1 MNRSIKFW
9 SIVAA
14 TSIALF
20 TGCTSEGDSSS
31 PASSLPQEVDYTV
44 TACAD
49 ISDAEA
55 QASLEKA
62 TTNSVSILEA
72 LASSNFD
79 SAKVVSA
86 STKAQ
91 FAQLLAKYPSNCG
104 AQLGYAVTIIA
115 DLVNN
120 QQINDLY
127 NTATGNDP
135 TSLLNIDPESYSKVL
150 MKTNALA
157 KSSNQTLVTEQV
169 QSIIATGVLPAVD
182 SAIILLRNIV
192 NTKDFAFTFTVNGR
206 VLELDNGEIA
216 PVLGVLQYVK
226 AYLTAIAS
234 INIDASLDNS
244 YNWALTLANMDAS
257 SFDSLSTDE
266 KAAIDHVTG
275 LLSDK
280 SPFTTVRNGWES
292 RWTAIPSLL
301 DSAISDVQIGLE
313 YGIEESE
320 DPNNA
325 QENDVYV
332 VGTDEN
338 ADVSPANL
346 QLVIDTLNTIK
357 TYLRGPVKIAITDS
371 ISITVNI
378 SKYFTIT
385 DGFQDFLPYYKLTD
399 YSTWLTPP
407 AETMVWEEELNWEEN
422 GSAAVSEI
430 SAKAEQVYNGKTDYV
445 WGSYSLYIDILT
457 EDGDYS
463 SVSVH
468 LDGCQY
474 TLGQNSTV
482 YTLSAT
488 SCVDSTGTA
497 MYQNFN
503 VTIPDILVF
512 TDAKGNETLHAYKL
526 TLPKNENGDSWTIA
540 DMKGLIIFPDPTFHG
555 VFPEI
560 TTQDAIW
567 DLIEDLYSLT
577 KSEETTDGSA
587 SETNYS
593 DDEMGYDIK

>member
-31 PASSLPQEVDYTV
+31 SLPDSSPKDIDYPV

-55 QASLEKA
+55 QASLEEA

-91 FAQLLAKYPSNCG
+91 FAQILAKYPSNCG

-120 QQINDLY
+120 QQINNLY
-127 NTATGNDP
+127 NTATGDDP
-135 TSLLNIDPESYSKVL
+135 TSLLNIDPESYSKIL

-157 KSSNQTLVTEQV
+157 KSSDQALVTEQV
-169 QSIIATGVLPAVD
+169 QSIIATGILPAVD

-192 NTKDFAFTFTVNGR
+192 NTEGFAFTFTVNGR
-206 VLELDNGEIA
+206 TVELDNGELA
-216 PVLGVLQYVK
+216 PALGVLQYAK

-234 INIDASLDNS
+234 INMDASLDNS
-244 YNWALTLANMDAS
+244 YNWALTLASMETSD
-257 SFDSLSTDE
+257 FDSLSTDQR
-266 KAAIDHVTG
+266 AAFDHVTG
-275 LLSDK
+275 LLSAN
-280 SPFTTVRNGWES
+280 SPFTTVRSEWKEN
-292 RWTAIPSLL
+292 WTKIPSLL
-301 DSAISDVQIGLE
+301 DSAISDVQVGLK
-313 YGIEESE
+313 YGIEEFN
-320 DPNNA
+320 DPDNTQA
-325 QENDVYV
+325 NDVYV

-346 QLVIDTLNTIK
+346 ELAIDSLETIK
-357 TYLRGPVKIAITDS
+357 SYLRGPVKIAITDS
-371 ISITVNI
+371 ISITVNL

-407 AETMVWEEELNWEEN
+407 AETMVWEEELNWDLE
-422 GSAAVSEI
+422 GSAAANEI
-430 SAKAEQVYNGKTDYV
+430 SAVAEQVYNGKTDYV

-457 EDGDYS
+457 EDGDYN
-463 SVSVH
+463 SVSVKIN
-468 LDGCQY
+468 GCQY
-474 TLGQNSTV
+474 TLGQDSTV

-512 TDAKGNETLHAYKL
+512 TDANGNETLHAYKL
-526 TLPKNENGDSWTIA
+526 ALPKNENGDSWTIA
-540 DMKGLIIFPDPTFHG
+540 DMKGLIVFPDPTFHG

-560 TTQDAIW
+560 TSQDAIW

-577 KSEETTDGSA
+577 KSEDTADNITI
-587 SETNYS
+587 S
-593 DDEMGYDIK
+593 DDYEEIL

>member
-31 PASSLPQEVDYTV
+31 SLDTSPKEIDYPV

-55 QASLEKA
+55 QASLEEA

-91 FAQLLAKYPSNCG
+91 FAQILAKYPSNCG

-120 QQINDLY
+120 QQINNLY
-127 NTATGNDP
+127 NTATGDDP
-135 TSLLNIDPESYSKVL
+135 TSLLNIDPESYSKIL

-157 KSSNQTLVTEQV
+157 KSSDQALVTEQV
-169 QSIIATGVLPAVD
+169 QSIIATGILPAVD

-192 NTKDFAFTFTVNGR
+192 NTEGFAFTFTVNGR
-206 VLELDNGEIA
+206 TVELDNGELA
-216 PVLGVLQYVK
+216 PALGVLQYAK

-234 INIDASLDNS
+234 INMDASLDNS
-244 YNWALTLANMDAS
+244 YNWALTLASMETSD
-257 SFDSLSTDE
+257 FDSLSTDQR
-266 KAAIDHVTG
+266 AAFDHVTG
-275 LLSDK
+275 LLSAN
-280 SPFTTVRNGWES
+280 SPFTTVRSEWKDN
-292 RWTAIPSLL
+292 WTKIPSLL
-301 DSAISDVQIGLE
+301 DSAISDVQVGLK
-313 YGIEESE
+313 YGIEEFN
-320 DPNNA
+320 DPDNTQA
-325 QENDVYV
+325 NDVYV

-346 QLVIDTLNTIK
+346 ELAIDSLETIK

-371 ISITVNI
+371 ISITVNL

-407 AETMVWEEELNWEEN
+407 AETMVWEEELNWDLE
-422 GSAAVSEI
+422 GSAAANEI
-430 SAKAEQVYNGKTDYV
+430 SAVAEQVYNGKTDYV

-457 EDGDYS
+457 EDGDYN
-463 SVSVH
+463 SVSVKIN
-468 LDGCQY
+468 GCQY
-474 TLGQNSTV
+474 TLGQDSTV

-512 TDAKGNETLHAYKL
+512 TDANGNETLHAYKL
-526 TLPKNENGDSWTIA
+526 ALPKNENGDSWTIA
-540 DMKGLIIFPDPTFHG
+540 DMKGLIVFPDPTFHG

-560 TTQDAIW
+560 TSQDAIW

-577 KSEETTDGSA
+577 KSEDTADNITI
-587 SETNYS
+587 S
-593 DDEMGYDIK
+593 DDYEEIL

>member
-1 MNRSIKFW
+1 MNHSIKFW
-9 SIVAA
+9 SIAAA

-20 TGCTSEGDSSS
+20 TGCTSEDNASS
-31 PASSLPQEVDYTV
+31 PNALPQEVNYPV

-55 QASLEKA
+55 QASLQEA

-72 LASSNFD
+72 LASNNFD
-79 SAKVVSA
+79 SAKAVSA

-91 FAQLLAKYPSNCG
+91 FAQILAKYPSNCG

-120 QQINDLY
+120 QQINNLY
-127 NTATGNDP
+127 NTVTESNP
-135 TSLLNIDPESYSKVL
+135 TTLLNIDPESYSKIL
-150 MKTNALA
+150 MKTNTLA
-157 KSSNQTLVTEQV
+157 KSNHQTLITEQV
-169 QSIIATGVLPAVD
+169 QSVIATGILPAVD

-192 NTKDFAFTFTVNGR
+192 NTKGFAFTFTANNRTV
-206 VLELDNGEIA
+206 ELDNGELA
-216 PVLGVLQYVK
+216 PALGALQYAK

-234 INIDASLDNS
+234 INMDASLDNS

-257 SFDSLSTDE
+257 SFDNLSTNE
-266 KAAIDHVTG
+266 RAALDHVTG
-275 LLSDK
+275 LLSNN
-280 SPFTTVRNGWES
+280 SPFTTVRSEWKDH
-292 RWTAIPSLL
+292 WTKIPSLL
-301 DSAISDVQIGLE
+301 DSAISDVQVGLK
-313 YGIEESE
+313 YGIEEFE
-320 DPNNA
+320 DPNNT
-325 QENDVYV
+325 QENDVYI

-346 QLVIDTLNTIK
+346 QLAIDTLETIK
-357 TYLRGPVKIAITDS
+357 TYLQGPVKIAITDS
-371 ISITVNI
+371 ISITVDI

-407 AETMVWEEELNWEEN
+407 AETMVWEEDLNWDLE
-422 GSAAVSEI
+422 GSAAANEI
-430 SAKAEQVYNGKTDYV
+430 SAVAEQVYNGKTDYL
-445 WGSYSLYIDILT
+445 WGSYFPYIDIVT
-457 EDGDYS
+457 KDGDYV
-463 SVSVH
+463 SVSVK

-488 SCVDSTGTA
+488 SCVDNAGTA

-503 VTIPDILVF
+503 VTIPDILIF

-526 TLPKNENGDSWTIA
+526 ALPKNENGDSWTIA
-540 DMKGLIIFPDPTFHG
+540 DMKGLIVFRDPTFHG

-560 TTQDAIW
+560 KTQDAIW

-577 KSEETTDGSA
+577 KSEETSDETVI
-587 SETNYS
+587 ETNYP
-593 DDEMGYDIK
+593 DDEIGYDIK

>member
-31 PASSLPQEVDYTV
+31 SLDTSPKEIDYPV

-55 QASLEKA
+55 QASLEEA

-91 FAQLLAKYPSNCG
+91 FAQILAKYPSNCG

-120 QQINDLY
+120 QQINNLY
-127 NTATGNDP
+127 NTATGDDP
-135 TSLLNIDPESYSKVL
+135 TSLLNIDPESYSKIL

-157 KSSNQTLVTEQV
+157 KSSDQALVTEQV
-169 QSIIATGVLPAVD
+169 QSIIATGILPAVD

-192 NTKDFAFTFTVNGR
+192 NTEGFAFTFTVNGR
-206 VLELDNGEIA
+206 TVELDNGELA
-216 PVLGVLQYVK
+216 PALGVLQYAK

-234 INIDASLDNS
+234 INMDASLDNS
-244 YNWALTLANMDAS
+244 YNWALTLASMETSD
-257 SFDSLSTDE
+257 FDSLSTDQR
-266 KAAIDHVTG
+266 AAFDHVTG
-275 LLSDK
+275 LLSAN
-280 SPFTTVRNGWES
+280 SPFTTVRSEWKEN
-292 RWTAIPSLL
+292 WTKIPSLL
-301 DSAISDVQIGLE
+301 DSAISDVQVGLK
-313 YGIEESE
+313 YGIEEFN
-320 DPNNA
+320 DPDNTQA
-325 QENDVYV
+325 NDVYV
-332 VGTDEN
+332 VGTDED

-346 QLVIDTLNTIK
+346 ELAIDSLETIK
-357 TYLRGPVKIAITDS
+357 SYLRGPVKIAITDS
-371 ISITVNI
+371 ISITVNL

-407 AETMVWEEELNWEEN
+407 AETMVWEEELNWDLE
-422 GSAAVSEI
+422 GSAAANEI
-430 SAKAEQVYNGKTDYV
+430 SAVAEQVYNGKTDYV

-457 EDGDYS
+457 EDGDYN
-463 SVSVH
+463 SVSVKIN
-468 LDGCQY
+468 GCQY
-474 TLGQNSTV
+474 TLGQDSTV

-512 TDAKGNETLHAYKL
+512 TDANGNETLHAYKL
-526 TLPKNENGDSWTIA
+526 ALPKNENGDSWTIA
-540 DMKGLIIFPDPTFHG
+540 DMKGLIVFPDPTFHG

-560 TTQDAIW
+560 TSQDAIW

-577 KSEETTDGSA
+577 KSEDTADNITI
-587 SETNYS
+587 S
-593 DDEMGYDIK
+593 DDYEEIL

>member
-31 PASSLPQEVDYTV
+31 SLDTSPKEIDYPV

-55 QASLEKA
+55 QASLEEA

-91 FAQLLAKYPSNCG
+91 FAQILAKYPSNCG

-120 QQINDLY
+120 QQINNLY
-127 NTATGNDP
+127 NTATGDDP
-135 TSLLNIDPESYSKVL
+135 TSLLNIDPESYSKIL

-157 KSSNQTLVTEQV
+157 KSSDQALVTEQV
-169 QSIIATGVLPAVD
+169 QSIIATGILPAVD

-192 NTKDFAFTFTVNGR
+192 NTKGFAFTFTVNGR
-206 VLELDNGEIA
+206 TVELDNGELA
-216 PVLGVLQYVK
+216 PALGVLQYAK

-234 INIDASLDNS
+234 INMDASLDNS
-244 YNWALTLANMDAS
+244 YNWALTLASMETSD
-257 SFDSLSTDE
+257 FDSLSTDQR
-266 KAAIDHVTG
+266 AAFDHVTG
-275 LLSDK
+275 LLSAN
-280 SPFTTVRNGWES
+280 SPFTTVRSEWKEN
-292 RWTAIPSLL
+292 WTKIPSLL
-301 DSAISDVQIGLE
+301 DSAISDVQVGLK
-313 YGIEESE
+313 YGIEEFN
-320 DPNNA
+320 DPDNTQA
-325 QENDVYV
+325 NDVYV

-346 QLVIDTLNTIK
+346 ELAIDSLETIK

-407 AETMVWEEELNWEEN
+407 AETMVWEEELNWDLE
-422 GSAAVSEI
+422 GSAAANEI
-430 SAKAEQVYNGKTDYV
+430 SAVAEQVYNGKTDYV

-457 EDGDYS
+457 EDGDYN
-463 SVSVH
+463 SVSVKIN
-468 LDGCQY
+468 GCQY
-474 TLGQNSTV
+474 TLGQDSTV

-540 DMKGLIIFPDPTFHG
+540 DMKGLIVFPDPTFHG

-560 TTQDAIW
+560 TSQDAIW

-577 KSEETTDGSA
+577 KSEETTDESA
-587 SETNYS
+587 IDTSISGDYE
-593 DDEMGYDIK
+593 EIL

>member
-31 PASSLPQEVDYTV
+31 SLDTSPKEIDYPV

-55 QASLEKA
+55 QASLEEA

-91 FAQLLAKYPSNCG
+91 FAQILAKYPSNCG

-120 QQINDLY
+120 QQINNLY
-127 NTATGNDP
+127 NTATGDNP
-135 TSLLNIDPESYSKVL
+135 TSLLNIDPESYSKIL

-157 KSSNQTLVTEQV
+157 KSSDQALVTEQV
-169 QSIIATGVLPAVD
+169 QSIIATGILPAVD

-192 NTKDFAFTFTVNGR
+192 NTEGFAFTFTVNGR
-206 VLELDNGEIA
+206 TVELDNGELA
-216 PVLGVLQYVK
+216 PALGVLQYAK

-234 INIDASLDNS
+234 INMDASLDNS
-244 YNWALTLANMDAS
+244 YNWALTLASMETSD
-257 SFDSLSTDE
+257 FDSLSTDQR
-266 KAAIDHVTG
+266 AAFDHVTG
-275 LLSDK
+275 LLSAN
-280 SPFTTVRNGWES
+280 SPFTTVRSEWKEN
-292 RWTAIPSLL
+292 WTKIPSLL
-301 DSAISDVQIGLE
+301 DSAISDVQVGLK
-313 YGIEESE
+313 YGIEEFN
-320 DPNNA
+320 DPDNTQA
-325 QENDVYV
+325 NDVYV

-346 QLVIDTLNTIK
+346 ELAIDSLETIK

-371 ISITVNI
+371 ISITVNL

-407 AETMVWEEELNWEEN
+407 AETMVWEEELNWDLE
-422 GSAAVSEI
+422 GSAAANEI
-430 SAKAEQVYNGKTDYV
+430 SAVAEQVYNGKTDYV

-457 EDGDYS
+457 EDGDYN
-463 SVSVH
+463 SVSVKIN
-468 LDGCQY
+468 GCQY
-474 TLGQNSTV
+474 TLGQDSTV

-512 TDAKGNETLHAYKL
+512 TDANGNETLHAYKL
-526 TLPKNENGDSWTIA
+526 ALPKNENGDSWTIA
-540 DMKGLIIFPDPTFHG
+540 DMKGLIVFPDPTFHG

-560 TTQDAIW
+560 KTQDAIW

-577 KSEETTDGSA
+577 KSEDTADNITI
-587 SETNYS
+587 S
-593 DDEMGYDIK
+593 DDYEEIL

>member
-31 PASSLPQEVDYTV
+31 SLDTSPKEIDYPV

-55 QASLEKA
+55 QASLEEA

-91 FAQLLAKYPSNCG
+91 FAQILAKYPSNCG

-120 QQINDLY
+120 QQINNLY
-127 NTATGNDP
+127 NTATGDDP
-135 TSLLNIDPESYSKVL
+135 TSLLNIDPESYSKIL

-157 KSSNQTLVTEQV
+157 KSSDQALVTEQV
-169 QSIIATGVLPAVD
+169 QSIIATGILPAVD

-192 NTKDFAFTFTVNGR
+192 NTEGFAFTFTVNGR
-206 VLELDNGEIA
+206 TVELDNGELA
-216 PVLGVLQYVK
+216 PALGVLQYAK

-234 INIDASLDNS
+234 INMDASLDNS
-244 YNWALTLANMDAS
+244 YNWALTLASMETSD
-257 SFDSLSTDE
+257 FDSLSTDQR
-266 KAAIDHVTG
+266 AAFDHVTG
-275 LLSDK
+275 LLSAN
-280 SPFTTVRNGWES
+280 SPFTTVRSEWKEN
-292 RWTAIPSLL
+292 WTKIPSLL
-301 DSAISDVQIGLE
+301 DSAISDVQVGLK
-313 YGIEESE
+313 YGIEEFN
-320 DPNNA
+320 DPDNTQA
-325 QENDVYV
+325 NDVYV
-332 VGTDEN
+332 VGTDED

-346 QLVIDTLNTIK
+346 ELAIDSLETIK
-357 TYLRGPVKIAITDS
+357 SYLRGPVKIAITDS
-371 ISITVNI
+371 ISITVNL

-407 AETMVWEEELNWEEN
+407 AETMVWEEELNWDLE
-422 GSAAVSEI
+422 GSAAANEI
-430 SAKAEQVYNGKTDYV
+430 SAVAEQVYNGKTDYV

-457 EDGDYS
+457 EDGDYN
-463 SVSVH
+463 SVSVKIN
-468 LDGCQY
+468 GCQY
-474 TLGQNSTV
+474 TLGQDSTV

-512 TDAKGNETLHAYKL
+512 TDANGNETLHAYKL
-526 TLPKNENGDSWTIA
+526 ALPKNENGDSWTIA
-540 DMKGLIIFPDPTFHG
+540 DMKGLIIFRDPTFHG

-560 TTQDAIW
+560 TSQDAIW

-577 KSEETTDGSA
+577 KSEESTDESA
-587 SETNYS
+587 IDTSISGDYE
-593 DDEMGYDIK
+593 EIL

>member
-31 PASSLPQEVDYTV
+31 SLDTSPKEIDYPV

-55 QASLEKA
+55 QASLEEA

-91 FAQLLAKYPSNCG
+91 FAQILAKYPSNCG

-120 QQINDLY
+120 QQINNLY
-127 NTATGNDP
+127 NTATGDDP
-135 TSLLNIDPESYSKVL
+135 TSLLNIDPESYSKIL

-157 KSSNQTLVTEQV
+157 KSSDQALVTEQV
-169 QSIIATGVLPAVD
+169 QSIIATGILPAVD

-192 NTKDFAFTFTVNGR
+192 NTEGFAFTFTVNGR
-206 VLELDNGEIA
+206 TVELDNGELA
-216 PVLGVLQYVK
+216 PALGVLQYAK

-234 INIDASLDNS
+234 INMDASLDNS
-244 YNWALTLANMDAS
+244 YNWALTLASMETSD
-257 SFDSLSTDE
+257 FDSLSTDQR
-266 KAAIDHVTG
+266 AAFDHVTG
-275 LLSDK
+275 LLSAN
-280 SPFTTVRNGWES
+280 SPFTTVRSEWKEN
-292 RWTAIPSLL
+292 WTKIPSLL
-301 DSAISDVQIGLE
+301 DSAISDVQVGLK
-313 YGIEESE
+313 YGIEEFN
-320 DPNNA
+320 DPDNTQA
-325 QENDVYV
+325 NDVYV
-332 VGTDEN
+332 VGTDED

-346 QLVIDTLNTIK
+346 ELAIDSLETIK

-407 AETMVWEEELNWEEN
+407 AETMVWEEELNWDLE
-422 GSAAVSEI
+422 GSAAANEI
-430 SAKAEQVYNGKTDYV
+430 SAVAEQVYNGKTDYV

-457 EDGDYS
+457 EDGDYN
-463 SVSVH
+463 SVSVKIN
-468 LDGCQY
+468 GCQY
-474 TLGQNSTV
+474 TLGQDSTV

-512 TDAKGNETLHAYKL
+512 TDANGNETLHAYKL
-526 TLPKNENGDSWTIA
+526 ALPKNENGDSWTIA

-560 TTQDAIW
+560 TSQDAIW

-577 KSEETTDGSA
+577 KSEDTADNITI
-587 SETNYS
+587 S
-593 DDEMGYDIK
+593 DDYEEIL